1 MQIPRAT
8 RQLVLQKLAGQHLA
22 MALMGENQDLTPDAV
37 AACEDMRKTALSAA
51 VDQELKL
58 FKSCLSKVSYSN
70 AAARTDAS
78 LIKYPPATAHQVK
91 SAHHSVQQIEASKP
105 SELDPDTSKKRKR
118 SESTTGVSESSQNKQ
133 HQEHSSTA
141 AATHTAL
148 VDDDIDWTA
157 TTAVPDMQLAS
168 PPDSIQGDERQLGAD
183 EPDTDLA
190 HSQQAAAV
198 HASECLQQQQAA
210 MAEHGVSSSGGDTG
224 DKHVQHAVGEYVKA
238 LLDPFYKAGIIDRE
252 MYKLVIKKSVNKIVQ
267 THVHAQDADFLLQES
282 DQIQRLLRDYIRYA
296 QKKCHK

>member
-1 MQIPRAT
+1 MQ
-8 RQLVLQKLAGQHLA
+8 
-22 MALMGENQDLTPDAV
+22 
-37 AACEDMRKTALSAA
+37 
-51 VDQELKL
+51 
-58 FKSCLSKVSYSN
+58 SYSN

-252 MYKLVIKKSVNKIVQ
+252 VGLLYFSTYASSSV
-267 THVHAQDADFLLQES
+267 HVHMHSVLSFWLVAAFLPSTPCAYTLHLAS
-282 DQIQRLLRDYIRYA
+282 MCLPTAKWAGLCRCLSRYMA
-296 QKKCHK
+296 SAGPVS